1 MPDPGLYIDKE
12 HHQFEKRLVRKFAEK
27 QDIDQMCAENFD
39 MYMNFMWGQLTDNV
53 AGVEATRYLESKGV
67 PILASPSDY
76 MCKTKLDFYRA
87 SKTGSGFRVPGNTE
101 GKFPKIVKYAD
112 GMGSVGLDY
121 DSVCY
126 SQQALDKKMEL
137 LKTNEP
143 ARDLVIQDFVRGLE
157 STVIVVE
164 MGSEV
169 VALEPVDWVFAADTP
184 VDKAWLTYSN
194 KFEALGEGSIHF
206 EFVTEEPRRTNL
218 RDASVASFKAMGFQ
232 GRGCWGRV
240 DMRVEEGTGE
250 IYCLE
255 LNHMPA
261 VFYPL
266 GDKLSDDVIIR
277 EAYPG
282 GHEAF
287 FDMLLYTKLYQMAQ
301 AKKGWAPNGHE
312 SSNGEK
318 SAQPNGI
325 ADRKETQLANGLS
338 NGNMPMQSSAITD
351 GNETHIANGLSNGS
365 GVPHTNANGSSKAG
379 QLSNS
384 HKPPNDADPW
394 KAKGATIAEV
404 YDHTADKYDSVA
416 ATIPF
421 RHWLVKY
428 LAEHDY
434 SGTVLDLACGT
445 GGTGKLIHEAGWD
458 ARVSGVDLSPLSLQ
472 SAQVKQYYTEPI
484 TVGYIQEEIMRAGEY
499 DHITCFGALHFLSRI
514 EFNAAVARMFM
525 LARKSIAFDVD
536 NVSPEYIDL
545 IVSRFGEGLRNHN
558 NVAALKRFGT
568 PKGWRKAVE
577 EEIPLFHS
585 PSVQL
590 DVTGYVVRFE
600 RI

>member
-1 MPDPGLYIDKE
+1 MAK
-12 HHQFEKRLVRKFAEK
+12 
-27 QDIDQMCAENFD
+27 
-39 MYMNFMWGQLTDNV
+39 WGQLTDNV

-76 MCKTKLDFYRA
+76 MGKTKLDFYRA
-87 SKTGSGFRVPGNTE
+87 SKTGSGFSVPENTE

-112 GMGSVGLDY
+112 GMGSVGLEY

-126 SQQALDKKMEL
+126 SQQVVDKKMEL

-143 ARDLVIQDFVRGLE
+143 SRDLVIQDFIRGLE

-169 VALEPVDWVFAADTP
+169 VALEPVDWVFAAGTP

-206 EFVTEEPRRTNL
+206 EFVTEEPRRTHL
-218 RDASVASFKAMGFQ
+218 REASVSAFKAMGFQ

-240 DMRVEEGTGE
+240 DMRVEEGTGD

-277 EAYPG
+277 EAFPG

-287 FDMLLYTKLYQMAQ
+287 FDMLLYTKLYQIAQ
-301 AKKGWAPNGHE
+301 AEKVQAPNGYE
-312 SSNGEK
+312 TSNGEIK
-318 SAQPNGI
+318 AQHNGI
-325 ADRKETQLANGLS
+325 VDKKETQLANVPSNGSVPTGSNGIKGREVTQVPNWLS
-338 NGNMPMQSSAITD
+338 NGN
-351 GNETHIANGLSNGS
+351 
-365 GVPHTNANGSSKAG
+365 GVLHTNGSSKTTPSA
-379 QLSNS
+379 NS
-384 HKPPNDADPW
+384 AEPPNDADPW

-404 YDHTADKYDSVA
+404 YDHTADKYDNVA
-416 ATIPF
+416 SATNF

-428 LAEHDY
+428 IAEYDY

-445 GGTGKLIHEAGWD
+445 GGTGMLFHEAGWD
-458 ARVSGVDLSPLSLQ
+458 ACVSGVDLSPLSLQ
-472 SAQVKQYYTEPI
+472 TAQVRNHYMEPI
-484 TVGYIQEEIMRAGEY
+484 TVGYVQEEIMRAAEY
-499 DHITCFGALHFLSRI
+499 DHITCFGALHFLNRT
-514 EFNAAVARMFM
+514 EFNAVLARMFM
-525 LARKSIAFDVD
+525 LARKSVAFDVD
-536 NVSPEYIDL
+536 DVSPEYVDL
-545 IVSRFGEGLRNHN
+545 IVGRFGEGLRNHN
-558 NVAALKRFGT
+558 NVAAYKRFGT

-590 DVTGYVVRFE
+590 DVTGIVVRFE
-600 RI
+600 RV